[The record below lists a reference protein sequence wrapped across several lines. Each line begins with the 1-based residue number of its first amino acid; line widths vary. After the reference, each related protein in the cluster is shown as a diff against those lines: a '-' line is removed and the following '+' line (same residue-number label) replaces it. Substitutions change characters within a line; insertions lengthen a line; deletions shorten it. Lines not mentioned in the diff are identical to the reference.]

1 MYLWRSLP
9 KGQLSAVLRWVCDAR
24 TPAAPL
30 AKPEV
35 PAPLPATSLSGAS
48 LSSDSRRGGQTL
60 PR

>member
-9 KGQLSAVLRWVCDAR
+9 KGQLSAVLRWVCEAR

-30 AKPEV
+30 TKPEV
-35 PAPLPATSLSGAS
+35 PAPLPAAALSNAP
-48 LSSDSRRGGQTL
+48 LSAGPGRGEQTL